1 MWHDHPFSQRNRT
14 LERPLGVGVGGDRV
28 AVYRGE
34 GWKKL
39 EKKEGEASLCQ
50 LCKKTLKIYHPAV
63 IKLTPHSWLSSKNFQ
78 SLPLQSF
85 LKNLTPLF

>member
-14 LERPLGVGVGGDRV
+14 LERPLGVGLGGDRV
-28 AVYRGE
+28 GVCRGE

-50 LCKKTLKIYHPAV
+50 LCKKTIKIYHP
-63 IKLTPHSWLSSKNFQ
+63 LL
-78 SLPLQSF
+78 
-85 LKNLTPLF
+85 